1 MGELALV
8 KDMGSD
14 ITLSVKGSSKSW
26 TKKKKIWCGVTGVV
40 FVVVLVLVIV
50 FLVVKSGSR
59 SETSSFCGVLD
70 VPTMDEVCRTQR
82 SQSCGVKIVESIPEN
97 LTFSKDAPSHI
108 SVFDGWIELLD
119 AAETSIHIASSY
131 WTLRGDD
138 IHVKDNSSWQGQEIF
153 DRLVEAGKRGHYLMF

>member
-50 FLVVKSGSR
+50 PLVV
-59 SETSSFCGVLD
+59 
-70 VPTMDEVCRTQR
+70 TMDEVCRTQR